1 MEALQIPIWNIDVFN
16 YWLMEVHQ
24 KIDRVIAT
32 NINTPNL
39 IKHRLCIE
47 IEIIALLFYQIYSNI
62 EILYEILRWKRV
74 SCLA

>member
-1 MEALQIPIWNIDVFN
+1 
-16 YWLMEVHQ
+16 MEVHQ

-62 EILYEILRWKRV
+62 EILYEILR
-74 SCLA
+74 